1 MDELLSFIYRPS
13 PAWLS
18 RARQQTRG
26 VNGCSLAL
34 MKMDVSDPASVV
46 DRADQ
51 FDHGT
56 RGQSNATDDPSLQ
69 EPA

>member
-1 MDELLSFIYRPS
+1 
-13 PAWLS
+13 
-18 RARQQTRG
+18 
-26 VNGCSLAL
+26 